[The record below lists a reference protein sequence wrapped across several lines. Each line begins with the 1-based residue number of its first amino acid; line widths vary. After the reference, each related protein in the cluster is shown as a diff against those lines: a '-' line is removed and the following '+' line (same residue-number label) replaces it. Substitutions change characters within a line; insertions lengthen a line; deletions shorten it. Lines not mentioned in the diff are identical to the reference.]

1 MGNGDIDVS
10 TETVRRW
17 LPTLVV
23 AFGLA
28 VSWGTMQTQLD
39 VLADEV
45 KELNNEDTEH
55 NRRERAVDKEVA
67 ALKANQEAIKED
79 VGEIKERQKEQDK
92 KLDKILEELR
102 NND

>member
-1 MGNGDIDVS
+1 MGNGDTDVS

-45 KELNNEDTEH
+45 KELNDENDVH
-55 NRRERAVDKEVA
+55 NQRERGVDREVA

-102 NND
+102 EQD

>member
-1 MGNGDIDVS
+1 MADVDMA

-17 LPTLVV
+17 MPTLVV

-39 VLADEV
+39 VLAEEVQELSDE
-45 KELNNEDTEH
+45 NNVH
-55 NRRERAVDKEVA
+55 NQRERTVDKEVA

-79 VGEIKERQKEQDK
+79 VGEIKEAQKEQDK

-102 NND
+102 KID